1 MKINKNYSIFAFCFL
16 SLSLLLS
23 AAVMS
28 YIKESSIKN
37 AVRLMKAMRLDE
49 AALLSLQLPY
59 LEGYKR
65 NPDKPIS
72 NDEKEFL
79 QCLKSTPTSI
89 YSDFIVDEITEKLS
103 ADEVQDAIEFFEGR
117 VGVKMISQA
126 LDTDNLELQPEF
138 TDSEAKELSRFKMTS
153 SGNKILL
160 KKTLY
165 STELFRKLNKKNNEI
180 SHICA
185 TSTKHAKLNL
195 DSHF

>member
-1 MKINKNYSIFAFCFL
+1 MN
-16 SLSLLLS
+16 
-23 AAVMS
+23 

-65 NPDKPIS
+65 HPDKPVS

-89 YSDFIVDEITEKLS
+89 FSDFIVDEITEKLS
-103 ADEVQDAIEFFEGR
+103 ADEVQDAIDFFEGR
-117 VGVKMISQA
+117 VGVKIISQA
-126 LDTDNLELQPEF
+126 LDTDNVELQPEF

-153 SGNKILL
+153 SGNK
-160 KKTLY
+160 K
-165 STELFRKLNKKNNEI
+165 
-180 SHICA
+180 
-185 TSTKHAKLNL
+185 
-195 DSHF
+195 

>member
-1 MKINKNYSIFAFCFL
+1 MN
-16 SLSLLLS
+16 
-23 AAVMS
+23 

-49 AALLSLQLPY
+49 AALLSLQVPY

-89 YSDFIVDEITEKLS
+89 FSDFIVDEITEKLS
-103 ADEVQDAIEFFEGR
+103 ADEVQDAIDFFEGR
-117 VGVKMISQA
+117 VGVKIISQA
-126 LDTDNLELQPEF
+126 LDTDNVELQPEF
-138 TDSEAKELSRFKMTS
+138 TDSEAKALSRFKMTS

-185 TSTKHAKLNL
+185 TSTKHAN
-195 DSHF
+195 

>member
-1 MKINKNYSIFAFCFL
+1 LKINKNYSIFAFCFL

>member
-1 MKINKNYSIFAFCFL
+1 MYALCFL

-23 AAVMS
+23 ATVMN

-49 AALLSLQLPY
+49 AALLSLQVPY

-89 YSDFIVDEITEKLS
+89 FSDFIVDEITEKLS
-103 ADEVQDAIEFFEGR
+103 ADEVQDAIDFFEGR
-117 VGVKMISQA
+117 VGVKIISQA
-126 LDTDNLELQPEF
+126 LDTDNVELQPEF
-138 TDSEAKELSRFKMTS
+138 TDSEAKALSRFKMTS

-185 TSTKHAKLNL
+185 TSTKHAN
-195 DSHF
+195 